1 MEYLKLALEW
11 PSLNK
16 RKGYLWHQHTN
27 SNLSAHRRKQ
37 NENEKKKEEEKSDF
51 SPEQMAKKYSKIY
64 FICDITPLT
73 TFFFFGW
80 GGNYIKHL

>member
-37 NENEKKKEEEKSDF
+37 NENEKKK
-51 SPEQMAKKYSKIY
+51 KKKKVTFLLNKWQKNILKYILY
-64 FICDITPLT
+64 VTLPL
-73 TFFFFGW
+73 
-80 GGNYIKHL
+80 